1 MANPR
6 KATISRRLTSLERKT
21 IKTTRISQ
29 AQKKLLKKTA
39 ILLIGTLG
47 WGAMAKEV
55 EQGKHTAAETL
66 KHLSTM
72 KLGMTPQK
80 RRIAALGA
88 KAAAQADI

>member
-29 AQKKLLKKTA
+29 AQKKLLKKKA

-72 KLGMTPQK
+72 KLGMPPQK

>member
-29 AQKKLLKKTA
+29 AQKKLLKKKA

-66 KHLSTM
+66 QHLSTQKM
-72 KLGMTPQK
+72 GMTPEK

>member
-1 MANPR
+1 MANPH
-6 KATISRRLTSLERKT
+6 KGSISSRLTNLERKT

-29 AQKKLLKKTA
+29 AQKKLWKKKA
-39 ILLIGTLG
+39 IVLIGTLG

-66 KHLSTM
+66 QHLSTQKM
-72 KLGMTPQK
+72 GMTPQK

-88 KAAAQADI
+88 KAAAQVGI